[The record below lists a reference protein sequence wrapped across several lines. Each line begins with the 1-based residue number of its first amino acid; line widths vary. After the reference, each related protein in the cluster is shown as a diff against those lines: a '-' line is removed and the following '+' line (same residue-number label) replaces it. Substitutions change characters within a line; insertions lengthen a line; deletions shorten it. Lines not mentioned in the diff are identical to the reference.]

1 MRKLISYFMMLSLLF
16 TGVSF
21 CPRTAFAKD
30 SSSCWEMKQKKH
42 VVTNSG
48 VDCVSDICVSEA
60 VPGGL
65 DLNGKELYR
74 KKVEIKNNFFLTNN
88 DDYISGNLL
97 YFYFIYNDDG
107 VFLEDKGV
115 MKDETYNFNK
125 HWKTTSSEEIY
136 RAPEQCIVSQR
147 VGIYNRDTSLQNLEN
162 TDEFHIDIICTSDGD
177 VSFNIKDEKISL
189 NDSEKVSET
198 TVKTEK
204 LKKRLIREVTERD
217 KEYIR
222 DSESKIDDRYRYITR
237 EIYLAYKDDKG
248 NLFADATIQASFRY
262 NRETHEVQCLSTS
275 NEEQSGEIEV
285 NMRTGNETRTYG
297 GAYGEIKGKYPSK
310 SSSKNF
316 GEALII
322 KCDSR
327 GKIITQFVN

>member
-30 SSSCWEMKQKKH
+30 SSSCWEIQHKKN
-42 VVTNSG
+42 VVTSSG

-65 DLNGKELYR
+65 DSNGKELYR
-74 KKVEIKNNFFLTNN
+74 KKVEIKNDFFLTNN

-97 YFYFIYNDDG
+97 CFYFIYNDDG
-107 VFLEDKGV
+107 VFLENKGV

-125 HWKTTSSEEIY
+125 NWKTTSSEEIY

-162 TDEFHIDIICTSDGD
+162 TDEFHIDIICTNDGD
-177 VSFNIKDEKISL
+177 ISFNIKDVKISL
-189 NDSEKVSET
+189 IDSEKVSET

-204 LKKRLIREVTERD
+204 LKKGLIREVSERD
-217 KEYIR
+217 KEYIK
-222 DSESKIDDRYRYITR
+222 DSESKTNDEYRYITR
-237 EIYLAYKDDKG
+237 EIYLAYKDDKE
-248 NLFADATIQASFRY
+248 NLLAELTIQANFRY
-262 NRETHEVQCLSTS
+262 NIETHEVQCLSTS
-275 NEEQSGEIEV
+275 NEEQNGKIDVS
-285 NMRTGNETRTYG
+285 MRTGNETRTYG
-297 GAYGEIKGKYPSK
+297 GAYGAIKVKYDSGTISK
-310 SSSKNF
+310 TF
-316 GEALII
+316 EEALII

-327 GKIITQFVN
+327 GKIITKFVN